1 MWIIYIY
8 FTFLIADFWKGRGPM
23 KRNNA
28 LSLLSDEEL
37 IKIYTQAMSL
47 ELDDDFIELIKAELV
62 RRGIC
67 F

>member
-1 MWIIYIY
+1 
-8 FTFLIADFWKGRGPM
+8 M